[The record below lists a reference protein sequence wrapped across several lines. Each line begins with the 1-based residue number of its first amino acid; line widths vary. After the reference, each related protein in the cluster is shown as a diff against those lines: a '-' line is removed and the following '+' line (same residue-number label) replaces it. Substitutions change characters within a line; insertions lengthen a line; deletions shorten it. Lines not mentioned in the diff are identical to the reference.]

1 MPAIK
6 VFVWLLSP
14 MRRVPDSFPAPT
26 LPIWILLLPVETG
39 VSPQSDV
46 VIACALNER
55 LGTVSCVADTS
66 TVATERTIAVGRVL
80 DAGGVV

>member
-1 MPAIK
+1 MDIVTA
-6 VFVWLLSP
+6 
-14 MRRVPDSFPAPT
+14 RRD
-26 LPIWILLLPVETG
+26 IETG